1 MKAAFRKGN
10 EITFEDIE
18 PRALD
23 FGEIRVRVEACGI
36 CGTDIAPRPDDA
48 PKLRFGHE
56 IAGEIIEVGPGV
68 TGLSVGQKL
77 ALDSSTPCGHCANCR
92 NGKQELC
99 TSLKTFFRGNEL
111 GFAEEVIAPAISALP
126 YEGLRPA
133 VVTVQEPLGVAIDMV
148 RLADLETTSNVLIL
162 GQGPIGLM
170 ALQLARHA
178 GVRRAFVSDF
188 KWRTGRVKVATAF
201 GADDYID
208 PKETPLTD
216 YDFKC
221 KIDRI
226 MVTAPPVTLP
236 TAFEVAAK
244 GAIVSFIGIGH
255 GEAGTIKFDADAFHF
270 KKLQLRASF
279 ASPALYGPKA
289 MQFLMEGVVDGEALV
304 SHTFPLDSLPKAME
318 VATKDP
324 DAVKV
329 VITGES

>member
-10 EITFEDIE
+10 ELFFKDIE
-18 PRALD
+18 PRALE
-23 FGEIRVRVEACGI
+23 FGQIRVRVEACGI
-36 CGTDIAPRPDDA
+36 CGTDIAPRDDDA
-48 PKLRFGHE
+48 PELRFGHE
-56 IAGEIIEVGPGV
+56 IAGEVIEAAPNVTRVKVGD
-68 TGLSVGQKL
+68 KI
-77 ALDSSTPCGHCANCR
+77 ALDSATPCGHCANCR
-92 NGKQELC
+92 NGLQELC

-111 GFAEEVIAPAISALP
+111 GFAEEVIAPVISALP
-126 YEGLRPA
+126 YEGLSPA
-133 VVTVQEPLGVAIDMV
+133 VATVQEPLGVAIDMV

-170 ALQLARHA
+170 ALRLARQA

-188 KWRTGRVKVATAF
+188 KWRTGRVKVANAF

-208 PKETPLTD
+208 PKETPLTE
-216 YDFKC
+216 YDFGC

-244 GAIVSFIGIGH
+244 GAIISFIGIGH
-255 GEAGTIKFDADAFHF
+255 GDAGTIKFDADAFHF

-289 MQFLMEGVVDGEALV
+289 VQFLMEGVVDGEALV
-304 SHTFPLDSLPKAME
+304 SHTFPLDELAKGME
-318 VATKDP
+318 AAVKDP
-324 DAVKV
+324 EAVKV